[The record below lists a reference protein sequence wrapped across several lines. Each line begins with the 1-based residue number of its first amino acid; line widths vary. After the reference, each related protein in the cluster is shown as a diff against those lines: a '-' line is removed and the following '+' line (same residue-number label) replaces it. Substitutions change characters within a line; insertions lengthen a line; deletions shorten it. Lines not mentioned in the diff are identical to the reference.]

1 MAAKDLDIVDDEG
14 HPRLVYDFINGQVQE
29 QAFLAAYNSDRLH
42 HAWLLTGPRGL
53 GKATFAFRVARFLM
67 GQNRADQILDPD
79 HGPLAVA
86 ASDADARLIAA
97 KAHPDLLVLEREE
110 GKKNIPVEAV
120 RTIGEF
126 FSKAPS
132 RSKYRV
138 CIIDAVDDLNINSAN
153 ALLKILEEPPERG
166 ILFLISHSPGKLLA
180 TIRSR
185 CRRLGFTPWPEAEV
199 KRFLS
204 LRTDA
209 KGDDLTRLL
218 KLSAGSPGRG
228 VRLWQEQALDM
239 DILAE
244 RILSDEPPPRA
255 ELLRYA
261 GVFKASGKQDGLRK
275 FTLFV
280 ECLEARL
287 REAALSAPTPLK
299 AQAIS
304 QLWAKLSTAAAEAEG
319 VNLDRG
325 DYFWAMIQDL
335 RSVV

>member
-1 MAAKDLDIVDDEG
+1 MAVREKDIVIDEN
-14 HPRLVYDFINGQVQE
+14 HPRFVYDFINGAVQE
-29 QAFLAAYNSDRLH
+29 QAFLTAYNSDRLH

-67 GQNRADQILDPD
+67 GQNRSDQAFDPAQ
-79 HGPLAVA
+79 GPLGVA
-86 ASDADARLIAA
+86 EADADARLIAA
-97 KAHPDLLVLEREE
+97 SAHPDLLVLEREE

-138 CIIDAVDDLNINSAN
+138 CIIDAVDDLNVNSAN

-166 ILFLISHSPGKLLA
+166 IIFLISHSPGRLLA

-209 KGDDLTRLL
+209 SGDDLTRLL
-218 KLSAGSPGRG
+218 KLAAGSPGRG
-228 VRLWQEQALDM
+228 VRLWEDRALDM
-239 DILAE
+239 DMLAE

-261 GVFKASGKQDGLRK
+261 GEFKASGKQDGLKK
-275 FTLFV
+275 FTLFID
-280 ECLEARL
+280 CLEARL
-287 REAALSAPTPLK
+287 REKALSAETPLK

-304 QLWAKLSTAAAEAEG
+304 GLWVKFSTAAAEAEG
-319 VNLDRG
+319 INLDRG

-335 RSVV
+335 RSVL